1 MHHCGGLKK
10 ELLNRSRVL
19 YWRRYSKSKLRW
31 PLSLFLPS
39 LIFLERN
46 HRNRAIHGL
55 LYLLDMKEKIKVTIM
70 GDMYESTLKVNFLI
84 KYIQV
89 TWKLTRNVT
98 NTVFTTFKHY
108 YLIKTAIFYISLS
121 PIIIR
126 ACIPGQSAFLG
137 DDSTISK

>member
-1 MHHCGGLKK
+1 
-10 ELLNRSRVL
+10 
-19 YWRRYSKSKLRW
+19 
-31 PLSLFLPS
+31 
-39 LIFLERN
+39 
-46 HRNRAIHGL
+46 
-55 LYLLDMKEKIKVTIM
+55 MKEKIKVTIM

-89 TWKLTRNVT
+89 TWKLTRNVK

-121 PIIIR
+121 PIIIM

-137 DDSTISK
+137 DDLTILK

>member
-1 MHHCGGLKK
+1 
-10 ELLNRSRVL
+10 
-19 YWRRYSKSKLRW
+19 
-31 PLSLFLPS
+31 
-39 LIFLERN
+39 
-46 HRNRAIHGL
+46 
-55 LYLLDMKEKIKVTIM
+55 MKEKIKVTIM

-98 NTVFTTFKHY
+98 NIVFTTFKHY
-108 YLIKTAIFYISLS
+108 YLIKTAISYISLS

-137 DDSTISK
+137 DDLTIMK

>member
-1 MHHCGGLKK
+1 
-10 ELLNRSRVL
+10 
-19 YWRRYSKSKLRW
+19 
-31 PLSLFLPS
+31 
-39 LIFLERN
+39 
-46 HRNRAIHGL
+46 
-55 LYLLDMKEKIKVTIM
+55 MKEKIKVTIM
-70 GDMYESTLKVNFLI
+70 GYMYESTLKVNFLI

-108 YLIKTAIFYISLS
+108 YLIKIAIFYISLS

-137 DDSTISK
+137 DDLTILK